1 MRAPQDDPDVTDRD
15 RFYPAVLATSI
26 LFRQLS
32 SSKSLGTYG
41 GIALA
46 SKAEQEVIMETPL
59 CDWTTR
65 PKFLDTLCTWHPALD
80 LASIRPF
87 VSDNCPPS
95 IVSIHHLIAQSI
107 IVSTYVPQI
116 NIANFSRKV

>member
-26 LFRQLS
+26 LFCQLS

-46 SKAEQEVIMETPL
+46 SKAEQEVIVETPL

-87 VSDNCPPS
+87 VNDNCPPN
-95 IVSIHHLIAQSI
+95 IVSIHRLIAQSI
-107 IVSTYVPQI
+107 ICEHQI
-116 NIANFSRKV
+116 NIANLSRKV